1 MKIPTPLASLLLGLL
16 FVAGMPTLAQ
26 KPAARRPAPKPTL
39 SAAQVLDKAVAAV
52 GGRAA
57 QARITSSV
65 MEGTVSLPAQN
76 LGGTFLVR
84 AKAPNQL
91 LVVQTMQGLGESK
104 QGFDGKTGWSQD
116 PFNGLRTLE
125 GTERATLQRSAV
137 FNAALL
143 WRQLY
148 KKAEMVGLRKVGSRS
163 VYAVRLTPAQGKPT
177 VNYYD
182 AQNFLLLRSDTLV
195 EGPQGTVPTE
205 TYASDYR
212 TVDGVK
218 VPFATRQRVG
228 GVAEVLLKVTT
239 YKNNVALDDSVFAK
253 PAAPAPKP

>member
-1 MKIPTPLASLLLGLL
+1 MRTRTSFIPSLVTLLLAVG
-16 FVAGMPTLAQ
+16 APTLAQ
-26 KPAARRPAPKPTL
+26 RTPARKPASKPAL
-39 SAAQVLDKAVAAV
+39 SATQVLEKAVVAA

-57 QARITSSV
+57 QTRITSSV

-84 AKAPNQL
+84 AKAPNKL
-91 LVVQTMQGLGESK
+91 LVVQTIRGLGESK

-125 GTERATLQRSAV
+125 GVERATLQRSAV

-163 VYAVRLTPAQGKPT
+163 AYAVRLTPPQGRPT

-182 AQNFLLLRSDTLV
+182 AQNFLLLRADTLV

-212 TVDGVK
+212 TIDGIK

-228 GVAEVLLKVTT
+228 GVAEVLLKVTS
-239 YKNNVALDDSVFAK
+239 YKHNVPLEDSVFTK
-253 PAAPAPKP
+253 PAAGPR